1 MVVLPSEELLNNG
14 GTMANRRIT
23 KKKNKRMEQKAAA
36 VTAAA
41 QPVKAEAPVKEIVK
55 KTAETPAEEVVKKSA
70 KTSAAPAKEAA
81 KAEAKETK
89 TKTAAKK
96 SRLFVQFKGHE
107 FEEKEIIAAVKQKWK
122 EAGNMVKD
130 LKELD
135 LYVKPE
141 EGKIYYRING
151 EFSGNI
157 ALI

>member
-36 VTAAA
+36 VTAVAA

-55 KTAETPAEEVVKKSA
+55 KSAETPAEEVVKKSA
-70 KTSAAPAKEAA
+70 KVPAKEAA
-81 KAEAKETK
+81 KTEAKETK

-157 ALI
+157 AFI

>member
-1 MVVLPSEELLNNG
+1 
-14 GTMANRRIT
+14 
-23 KKKNKRMEQKAAA
+23 MEQKAAMTA
-36 VTAAA
+36 VTSAV

-55 KTAETPAEEVVKKSA
+55 KTAETPAEEAVKKSA
-70 KTSAAPAKEAA
+70 KASAGEVVKKASEAPVKETE
-81 KAEAKETK
+81 KAPAKETK

-107 FEEKEIIAAVKQKWK
+107 LEEKEIIAAVKQKWK

-141 EGKIYYRING
+141 EGKVYYRING

-157 ALI
+157 AFI